1 MTRTKIFVY
10 AKDHIDFS
18 ELGHQEP
25 SLHDLTNHQ
34 VSLDK
39 LMDEMALSHFKL
51 DDYVVQFFHGRLLTL
66 KERQS
71 GQPKHY
77 KFDS

>member
-1 MTRTKIFVY
+1 
-10 AKDHIDFS
+10 
-18 ELGHQEP
+18 
-25 SLHDLTNHQ
+25 
-34 VSLDK
+34 
-39 LMDEMALSHFKL
+39 MDEMALSHFKL

-77 KFDS
+77 KFDA